1 MQMALHPD
9 RIRNRKR
16 GTPCQHLPRN
26 PRDVSLD
33 ELIALADE
41 MAALVPAGVPLEQG
55 LTEAANDF
63 SSCSGQLIHTVAH
76 RMQSGEGLLQI
87 LSTSS
92 PRLPAAYRAILEAG
106 LRSGRL
112 SSALEGLA
120 ASARRMAD
128 LRRFA
133 RAAIAYPLL
142 VVAFAYVMFVFS
154 LLYLQPSIHQAY
166 ESFRVQASPLNQTLV
181 TWGRSALIWGP
192 LLPLAVIL
200 PLAALWRW
208 SGRAI
213 RQDGASR
220 NWLASTRMLK
230 YGQMAAFA
238 DLLAMLMDHDV
249 PLGDSMVLA
258 ADASGDA
265 QLAAPAS
272 SLAYEIQRGG
282 VVNAEYAVTGGF
294 PPMLAW
300 LLVQNRRKS
309 GSSSL
314 CVASP
319 KTIAAAPR
327 AG

>member
-1 MQMALHPD
+1 MS
-9 RIRNRKR
+9 
-16 GTPCQHLPRN
+16 TPSSQSA
-26 PRDVSLD
+26 RDVSLD

-41 MAALVPAGVPLEQG
+41 MAALVRAGVPLEQG

-200 PLAALWRW
+200 PSAALWRW

-220 NWLASTRMLK
+220 NWLASTAHVEIRTDGRLCRPA
-230 YGQMAAFA
+230 G
-238 DLLAMLMDHDV
+238 DV
-249 PLGDSMVLA
+249 DGP
-258 ADASGDA
+258 
-265 QLAAPAS
+265 
-272 SLAYEIQRGG
+272 
-282 VVNAEYAVTGGF
+282 
-294 PPMLAW
+294 
-300 LLVQNRRKS
+300 
-309 GSSSL
+309 
-314 CVASP
+314 
-319 KTIAAAPR
+319 
-327 AG
+327 